1 MPRDKPDY
9 LGNDHFVFGDF
20 NGDGFPDL
28 ASHRKRDDDTF
39 IRYGPDFATIE
50 TIGDIKIDSMT
61 PVDTDG
67 DGDDELFVVA
77 MLEEQEAFRSGDE
90 DFEYWYRREY
100 QMLERDGTW
109 SARVVGEPERYAPR
123 IEGTNI
129 GANPDP
135 RTGQSSV
142 KAVRPLDFDHD
153 GVLEII
159 TIEEHAYAGRQINRE
174 DCGQNTFEGEPCGE
188 LTSVMIDREPAT
200 GAYRI
205 GECGKNRLGRIEP
218 GTSCPGTASTFEP
231 PFNGQFVD
239 LWGDYNGD
247 ANYDVAFV
255 HTSRINTGANTGRD
269 VIHNGDGWTENV
281 LFEDDLRFSGAVAYP
296 SEEGRLAILARNGLR
311 YARYDIR
318 DRAYQTAVLTYGPD
332 ATPIP
337 ATLTLS
343 VGDLDGNGAADL
355 IGSDGS
361 VYLRTFGEGLL
372 LKEVR
377 HGVNALTNGE
387 ANISINYTWPDASD
401 VLSTEALANEV
412 APSLT
417 RWQLPQWRVVSSMS
431 AWSPEGQ
438 ITSEY
443 RYEGPLASR
452 TRRWLGF
459 RRVMRRTVE
468 SGDISVD
475 VYDHSGQTLGA
486 GVIHPYRA
494 RPIVSERISG
504 AEEDDP
510 RIQESEMR
518 YIAKFGPDGTSETL
532 IVCADNSI
540 TRTYER
546 AGRYEASELA
556 ESLSQLNVGRFRGGV
571 FRRLTEN
578 VTNWECDG
586 FGNTTSADTISRVSD
601 SEPFRGLIDA
611 PGMAEIAQSGT
622 RRTST
627 LQLSDRTDDVWLLG
641 RVDSTTART
650 WSGYCQAK
658 QFLGAALDLGVDVGM
673 LCPASDLDGE
683 IVETATSRYCDGADA
698 ACPTNSPNLAW
709 QTTFDADGRA
719 STVTR
724 EFDLDGN
731 VVAQSQLGVA
741 DFDENV
747 VERRIEY
754 AYDEVERLF
763 VEQTINR
770 SQDSPPLIASQLWDT
785 DLGVATLTRDVQGVV
800 TVNTFDGFGQVTS
813 STVRGDSSIAVA
825 YTRASDSTQEIT
837 MQDETGASSTM
848 SFDVLGR
855 LTKRRESVLA
865 GQWSEQHY
873 QYDPLGRQV
882 GESPP
887 TPAGETPTYFGCEY
901 DTHDRARR
909 CLTRDNGVLSFDFD
923 GLVQTLTLPDGA
935 QRSKGLD
942 QDGRSLVITNEEGAV
957 SRFIY
962 DAYGRLARYIDP
974 GAQDASVGVSS
985 VFKSDYDARGNL
997 MMIEDPINGLIE
1009 YAYSDFNDLVYSRT
1023 NVGEETY
1030 RFYDSLS
1037 RVTAVRSD
1045 THSIDYTYDFGVGA
1059 SMGTLVSS
1067 TRRSVLNESVSATR
1081 SYERD
1086 LFGRVVRVD
1095 ESVTDGAVVSTA
1107 SSIVESFMGLNDS
1120 RVNRFSYATS
1130 SGVMTASY
1138 EYELDFTKRLSVAA
1152 GGVTKTLW
1160 QAKERDAWGNV
1171 ETGQLGEWLDVSRS
1185 FYADTGRL
1193 RDSTIRGPSAAGGA
1207 SVAWTEDAFFNTRGF
1222 LERKDWTLSG
1232 VVGLSSVSESHAY
1245 RYDGVGRL
1253 TKEVFTDSTEL
1264 ELTYDFIG
1272 NMRTRGSQVFTPDSS
1287 NPYRLAGA
1295 TYDDAGRVT
1304 DIVDPIVGAL
1314 SLTGYTTEDLPTVV
1328 TSSSGSSVEFEY
1340 GPTGARVL
1348 RREGGRTN
1356 HYFFDGTCED
1366 KRSGGALQESA
1377 CTFFVEGEPVST
1389 VDLTLAGQAEFH
1401 VVVADRLGSGVLV
1414 AKDTDDGVEVESYL
1428 EYSPWGEVRQSWGDR
1443 SPADPDSPVGFT
1455 GHRDEFGIGMID
1467 MRGRFYMPGF
1477 ARFATPD
1484 PVVFNVF
1491 DAQAYQGYAY
1501 VRNNPN
1507 AYTDPSGFSPE
1518 GVNCTPRTC
1527 GFAVDEGAFITEG
1540 PPPEDGKGDGASAGE
1555 ARPVEQT
1562 ADSGPEAS
1570 PSGGGNGE
1578 GTSGAAGHGKTE
1590 SGGGAARGS
1599 STNGPE
1605 GVAGRGGPRGGG
1617 SGGGGGMDAMA
1628 AFASLPSLTISGA
1641 SSSFGAN
1648 LGAFTKGF
1656 ADGFVSGLAVKVG
1669 LGLVAA
1675 TFGAPVATGIGIAAL
1690 AYGLYNTD
1698 FGALR
1703 TSITNIGSGNGTP
1716 ADFEAAGELA
1726 SMVVGVGRGRGGGG
1740 RKGAPAN
1747 PTASGSGR
1755 GRAIPDQTLV
1765 CRGGMCTADNFSGGS
1780 GVTTA
1785 SNGTLAGVSTQSR
1798 VGASVETL
1806 AQPFRNGQVGVTTV
1820 GDIRAAGGRVVMD
1833 GTVRNP
1839 NHATVSGI
1847 TAQQAEAL
1855 FTPTI
1860 PNPVP
1865 KPVRG
1870 TIPQMTPNN

>member
-1 MPRDKPDY
+1 
-9 LGNDHFVFGDF
+9 
-20 NGDGFPDL
+20 
-28 ASHRKRDDDTF
+28 
-39 IRYGPDFATIE
+39 
-50 TIGDIKIDSMT
+50 
-61 PVDTDG
+61 
-67 DGDDELFVVA
+67 
-77 MLEEQEAFRSGDE
+77 
-90 DFEYWYRREY
+90 
-100 QMLERDGTW
+100 
-109 SARVVGEPERYAPR
+109 
-123 IEGTNI
+123 
-129 GANPDP
+129 
-135 RTGQSSV
+135 
-142 KAVRPLDFDHD
+142 
-153 GVLEII
+153 
-159 TIEEHAYAGRQINRE
+159 
-174 DCGQNTFEGEPCGE
+174 
-188 LTSVMIDREPAT
+188 
-200 GAYRI
+200 
-205 GECGKNRLGRIEP
+205 
-218 GTSCPGTASTFEP
+218 
-231 PFNGQFVD
+231 
-239 LWGDYNGD
+239 
-247 ANYDVAFV
+247 
-255 HTSRINTGANTGRD
+255 
-269 VIHNGDGWTENV
+269 
-281 LFEDDLRFSGAVAYP
+281 
-296 SEEGRLAILARNGLR
+296 
-311 YARYDIR
+311 
-318 DRAYQTAVLTYGPD
+318 
-332 ATPIP
+332 
-337 ATLTLS
+337 
-343 VGDLDGNGAADL
+343 
-355 IGSDGS
+355 
-361 VYLRTFGEGLL
+361 
-372 LKEVR
+372 
-377 HGVNALTNGE
+377 
-387 ANISINYTWPDASD
+387 
-401 VLSTEALANEV
+401 
-412 APSLT
+412 
-417 RWQLPQWRVVSSMS
+417 
-431 AWSPEGQ
+431 
-438 ITSEY
+438 
-443 RYEGPLASR
+443 
-452 TRRWLGF
+452 
-459 RRVMRRTVE
+459 
-468 SGDISVD
+468 
-475 VYDHSGQTLGA
+475 
-486 GVIHPYRA
+486 
-494 RPIVSERISG
+494 
-504 AEEDDP
+504 
-510 RIQESEMR
+510 MR

-540 TRTYER
+540 KRTYER

-556 ESLSQLNVGRFRGGV
+556 GSLSQLNVGRFRGGV

-658 QFLGAALDLGVDVGM
+658 QYLGAALDLGVDVGM

-683 IVETATSRYCDGADA
+683 IVETAASRYCDGADA

-763 VEQTINR
+763 VERTINR

-813 STVRGDSSIAVA
+813 STVRGDSSVAVT
-825 YTRASDSTQEIT
+825 YTRAPDSTQEIT

-942 QDGRSLVITNEEGAV
+942 QDGRALVITNEEGAV

-1009 YAYSDFNDLVYSRT
+1009 YAYSDFNDLVYART

-1067 TRRSVLNESVSATR
+1067 TRRSVLNEGVSATR

-1160 QAKERDAWGNV
+1160 QATERDAWGNV

-1232 VVGLSSVSESHAY
+1232 VVGLSTVSESHAY

-1272 NMRTRGSQVFTPDSS
+1272 NMRTRGSQVLTPDSS

-1366 KRSGGALQESA
+1366 KRSSGALQESA

-1401 VVVADRLGSGVLV
+1401 VVVADRLGSGVLI

-1491 DAQAYQGYAY
+1491 DAQAYHGYAY

-1518 GVNCTPRTC
+1518 VVVGLCGNMDGGACDFTPP
-1527 GFAVDEGAFITEG
+1527 AAA
-1540 PPPEDGKGDGASAGE
+1540 PEEAGE
-1555 ARPVEQT
+1555 EVDGPSKPQAAGAEETNSQ
-1562 ADSGPEAS
+1562 GPEAS
-1570 PSGGGNGE
+1570 KSGGGHGE
-1578 GTSGAAGHGKTE
+1578 GTSGAAG
-1590 SGGGAARGS
+1590 
-1599 STNGPE
+1599 NGETDNGRRTGNTGQVGVPE
-1605 GVAGRGGPRGGG
+1605 GPADRGGIR
-1617 SGGGGGMDAMA
+1617 GGGGMDAMA
-1628 AFASLPSLTISGA
+1628 AFASLPSLTVSGEP
-1641 SSSFGAN
+1641 SSFGAN

-1726 SMVVGVGRGRGGGG
+1726 SMLVGVGKGRGGGKNPAPTSPKVGNSGPRAGPRPNQGIAKKHGSTRHNNAIDNRVQQLKKDPSVSNIRKNQQQVDVNGNKVG
-1740 RKGAPAN
+1740 RN
-1747 PTASGSGR
+1747 R
-1755 GRAIPDQTLV
+1755 PDLQYDKNGCHHCVEYDTV
-1765 CRGGMCTADNFSGGS
+1765 P
-1780 GVTTA
+1780 
-1785 SNGTLAGVSTQSR
+1785 SN
-1798 VGASVETL
+1798 SV
-1806 AQPFRNGQVGVTTV
+1806 RHGQV
-1820 GDIRAAGGRVVMD
+1820 IRGND
-1833 GTVRNP
+1833 SN
-1839 NHATVSGI
+1839 
-1847 TAQQAEAL
+1847 TAVEL
-1855 FTPTI
+1855 
-1860 PNPVP
+1860 
-1865 KPVRG
+1865 
-1870 TIPQMTPNN
+1870 NNL